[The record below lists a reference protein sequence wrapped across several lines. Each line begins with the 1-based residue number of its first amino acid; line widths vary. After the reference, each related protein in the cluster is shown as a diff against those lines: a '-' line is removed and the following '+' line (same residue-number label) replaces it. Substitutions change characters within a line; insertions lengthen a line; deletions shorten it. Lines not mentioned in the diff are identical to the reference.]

1 MDKTEKRRFLFV
13 SVFSLIAIMIVCGF
27 AVAATNDGKIE
38 LNKTATKVYDGVDSS
53 NQAYGKLAQVN
64 LDVTAKSYIEGT
76 VSKQLDVVLVVDGSG
91 SMAYGTDG

>member
-38 LNKTATKVYDGVDSS
+38 LNKTATKVYDGCR
-53 NQAYGKLAQVN
+53 
-64 LDVTAKSYIEGT
+64 
-76 VSKQLDVVLVVDGSG
+76 
-91 SMAYGTDG
+91 